1 MPKCPQMLKSALQ
14 LSKFMVLCIPR
25 WGISAVGSAPQ
36 WHCGGQEFES
46 LMLHHQRP
54 IRTPSMIID
63 GVRIEAP
70 MPHHQQQL
78 ILAARLIIKAGR
90 CVWAKT
96 LFHNYFKLSVIYI
109 ILAETKKLL

>member
-46 LMLHHQRP
+46 LMLHHQL
-54 IRTPSMIID
+54 
-63 GVRIEAP
+63 
-70 MPHHQQQL
+70 QL

-90 CVWAKT
+90 CVGAKT
-96 LFHNYFKLSVIYI
+96 LFHNYFKLSVIYR